1 MSTVT
6 AAATSD
12 RSPQWQRA
20 SVPLLRFS
28 LLRAAAFCA
37 AAALVMGLVLFAISS
52 FVAPEMSVVAF
63 GHHAALWFQLA
74 ISCGLVWAYLP
85 LHVAHGMTRRTFVQ
99 AGLLTAAITA
109 LVYASTMTMLLV
121 VERWIYSEQGW
132 FHGLD
137 SVPGTAVMSA
147 GVGPY
152 LWGVV
157 MLFGAGSVSGLVVA
171 AVYYRVGGWWGTA
184 CLPLTLAPLLLIATV
199 ALDPIT
205 QWRPWNFGPA
215 FSGPWQPVLGVA
227 ALAIAAFAFYL
238 LVRRMPIR

>member
-1 MSTVT
+1 MSTAT

-12 RSPQWQRA
+12 RSAQWQRA

-28 LLRAAAFCA
+28 LLRAVAFCA
-37 AAALVMGLVLFAISS
+37 AAALVMGIVLLAISS

-74 ISCGLVWAYLP
+74 ISCGLVWVYLP
-85 LHVAHGMTRRTFVQ
+85 LHVAHGMTRRSFAQ
-99 AGLLTAAITA
+99 AGLLAAAIAA
-109 LVYASTMTMLLV
+109 LVYAGAMTTLLV
-121 VERWIYSEQGW
+121 IERSIYSERGW
-132 FHGLD
+132 FHGMD
-137 SVPGTAVMSA
+137 SVPGTTVMSA
-147 GVGPY
+147 GVWPY

-157 MLFGAGSVSGLVVA
+157 MLFAAGSMTGLLVA
-171 AVYYRVGGWWGTA
+171 AVYYRVGGWWGTVW
-184 CLPLTLAPLLLIATV
+184 LPLTLAPLLLIATV
-199 ALDPIT
+199 ALNPVT

-227 ALAIAAFAFYL
+227 VLAIAACAFYL